1 MRKDKKLYLILRKF
15 LNSLQTMKLRKILA
29 LLLLLISVN
38 AANAQYENFEDNN
51 SRRPA
56 QSRSDWF
63 WEHIV
68 FGGNI
73 GFSLG
78 TNVTAIEV
86 NPCIGYRFNRYVN
99 AGMIFTY
106 EYYKNSYYDYDNS
119 IFGGGVYAECYPIEC
134 LTIHAEAQYL
144 NFKDYYNCGYGNDV
158 SRTWDMPVLVGA
170 GYRKMLSDVVSIN
183 IMLLFNIN
191 NTSALSNN
199 VYGSNPIVRMNI
211 LF

>member
-1 MRKDKKLYLILRKF
+1 
-15 LNSLQTMKLRKILA
+15 MKLRKILA
-29 LLLLLISVN
+29 LLLLLFCVN

-51 SRRPA
+51 SRRTS

-63 WEHIV
+63 WQHIV

-73 GFSLG
+73 GLCFG
-78 TNVTAIEV
+78 NVTSVEI
-86 NPCIGYRFNRYVN
+86 NPCIGYRFNQYVN
-99 AGMIFTY
+99 AGVIFTY
-106 EYYKNSYYDYDNS
+106 EYYKNNYNDYDNS
-119 IFGGGVYAECYPIEC
+119 VYGGGVYAECYPIDC

-144 NFKDYYNCGYGNDV
+144 NFKNYDGYYAHDV
-158 SRTWDMPVLVGA
+158 ERTWDMPVLVGA
-170 GYRKMLSDVVSIN
+170 GYRKRLSDVVSIN

-199 VYGSNPIVRMNI
+199 VYGSNPIVRLNI

>member
-1 MRKDKKLYLILRKF
+1 MRKNFKL
-15 LNSLQTMKLRKILA
+15 LNAMKLRKILA
-29 LLLLLISVN
+29 LLLLLFCVN

-51 SRRPA
+51 SRRTS

-63 WEHIV
+63 WQHIV

-73 GFSLG
+73 GLCFG
-78 TNVTAIEV
+78 NVTSVEI
-86 NPCIGYRFNRYVN
+86 NPCIGYRFNQYVN
-99 AGMIFTY
+99 AGVIFTY
-106 EYYKNSYYDYDNS
+106 EYYKNNYNDYDNS
-119 IFGGGVYAECYPIEC
+119 VYGGGVYAECYPIDC

-144 NFKDYYNCGYGNDV
+144 NFKNYDGYYAHDV
-158 SRTWDMPVLVGA
+158 ERTWDMPVLVGA
-170 GYRKMLSDVVSIN
+170 GYRKRLSDVVSIN

-199 VYGSNPIVRMNI
+199 VYGSNPIVRFNI